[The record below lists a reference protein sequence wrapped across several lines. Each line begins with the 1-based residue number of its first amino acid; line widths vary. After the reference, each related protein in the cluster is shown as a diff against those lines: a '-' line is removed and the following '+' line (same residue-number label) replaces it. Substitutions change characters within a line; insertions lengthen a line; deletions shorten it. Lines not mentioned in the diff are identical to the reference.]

1 VFVNVTR
8 NSGVPAVCP
17 NGPRPT
23 QEHVLK
29 LSTRAVPGEATMSLG
44 AGRLA
49 FVGAIAAIFIGGAVT
64 ASATPRNPGWMHL
77 SSPEAG
83 VSFDFP
89 PLGGKVSYQFTHNA
103 RATRPCGVGDTGLT
117 YDWVVEGVPRNNS
130 STSYLIAGGVSRD
143 FAAGREAGPA
153 DIYRWDRQG
162 SGYAVDICARLWP
175 VKHVIQVIARAD
187 GSRALVFDRSFFG
200 DPIDATKD
208 IVAVVDFPP
217 GHPGEFRSITFS
229 FLQSEGLSMATI
241 RRVIASVSFR
251 RPTLA
256 RTGSGVGQAADVGL
270 VALMIGL
277 MLRAAARILGR
288 NQKPE

>member
-1 VFVNVTR
+1 MNCGIVIRPDSPGGTTLTARTRSSGPVAAVAPAIARAMASTARATAIRQRIADGFYASSTVSFRRRSEANSASVFVNVTR

-117 YDWVVEGVPRNNS
+117 YDWVVEGVPRNSS
-130 STSYLIAGGVSRD
+130 STSYLIAGGV
-143 FAAGREAGPA
+143 
-153 DIYRWDRQG
+153 
-162 SGYAVDICARLWP
+162 
-175 VKHVIQVIARAD
+175 
-187 GSRALVFDRSFFG
+187 
-200 DPIDATKD
+200 
-208 IVAVVDFPP
+208 
-217 GHPGEFRSITFS
+217 
-229 FLQSEGLSMATI
+229 
-241 RRVIASVSFR
+241 
-251 RPTLA
+251 
-256 RTGSGVGQAADVGL
+256 
-270 VALMIGL
+270 
-277 MLRAAARILGR
+277 
-288 NQKPE
+288 